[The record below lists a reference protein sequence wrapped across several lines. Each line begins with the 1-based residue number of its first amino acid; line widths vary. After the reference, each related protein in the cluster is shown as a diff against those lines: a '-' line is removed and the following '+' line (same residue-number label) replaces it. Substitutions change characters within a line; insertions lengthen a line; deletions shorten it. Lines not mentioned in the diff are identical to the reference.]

1 MKIDVY
7 INEESLQ
14 GQLCDNVSDAINN
27 LLAVI
32 NTLASNHSIEV
43 SVITSSS
50 IFSKQV
56 CSETGLTLFQL
67 SRTDRDLFLAFKGML
82 DKGKYWDKETPV
94 QRVDS
99 LYLYKDQCV
108 NDTSVAEARESLEK
122 GSEIMLVSIPGTS
135 YIGKILNI
143 KKDGVGKDVSQ
154 VLTTTDVFDFLMG
167 KGMALKYD
175 RSKFVRV
182 DDMQT
187 ILSDRS
193 QFAETKHKEQGR
205 TVYERI
211 GKGEYWY
218 VDNSHKDGSVHLEV
232 FRISDGSFIGTC
244 DIEDVNKFK
253 AASKKAKAKK
263 KPLKF

>member
-1 MKIDVY
+1 MRIDVY

-14 GQLCDNVSDAINN
+14 GQLCGNVPDAINN

-32 NTLASNHSIEV
+32 TTLASNHSVEV
-43 SVITSSS
+43 SVITSSA

-56 CSETGLTLFQL
+56 CSGTGLTLAQL
-67 SRTDRDLFLAFKGML
+67 GRADRDLYMAFKRML
-82 DKGKYWDKETPV
+82 DKGKYWDKKAPV

-99 LYLYKDQCV
+99 IYLYKNQCV
-108 NDTSVAEARESLEK
+108 NGTSVAEARESLEK

-135 YIGKILNI
+135 YIGKMLNI
-143 KKDGVGKDVSQ
+143 KKDGVGKDVPHA
-154 VLTTTDVFDFLMG
+154 VTTTDVIDFLEG
-167 KGMALKYD
+167 KGVALKYD
-175 RSKFVRV
+175 RSKFLRV

-187 ILSDRS
+187 VLSNS
-193 QFAETKHKEQGR
+193 NQFAKTKHKEQGR

-232 FRISDGSFIGTC
+232 FRVSDGSFIGTC

-253 AASKKAKAKK
+253 AASKKEKAEK